1 MVGLLA
7 LVCLIIQ
14 AYSQTLLAQLFAF
27 SYTCYQNSMTKTGSL
42 TKQQTKRR
50 KQKTKQ
56 RKQFHKALK
65 LLKAEKA
72 AKQATIKAEKAK
84 KAKKAKEAKKA
95 AEVVAKW
102 DAAKTKAK
110 EWMLSRGMLKRQSAL
125 QDDECDTGDEGDDW
139 DHSSVQ
145 GDDIGDEPAYFL
157 SRLSTIALAEGIK
170 DFTDELAKRTRK

>member
-27 SYTCYQNSMTKTGSL
+27 SYTCYQNSMTKMGSP

-84 KAKKAKEAKKA
+84 KAKEAKKA

-102 DAAKTKAK
+102 DAAKIKAK
-110 EWMLSRGMLKRQSAL
+110 EWMLSRGMLNRQSAL